1 MIDSTPP
8 TVLVDTAGSVSTSPY
23 GGGGRRAVMPE
34 PASNPTI
41 GQSPASPYTAG
52 FTEPLVRRAT
62 PVRTVP
68 SPPAPVEPVSL
79 ASPVPPPSPAS
90 SEPEEDARLEEPSPS
105 EPSPSEESPPEP
117 SPTEPETIEPETI
130 APETIE
136 PSGPLELAEPT
147 ADQEGNGQEATP
159 GADDAEDDAVD
170 DDAEDDAV
178 DDDAIEADAVSE
190 EPVVAV
196 TEPSRVT
203 SIPWIPRVPEPSLT
217 EDMSAAQAYMTPLD
231 PSMWF
236 IGPLEETQAPPFVRV
251 RRHGPER
258 VDRGLLFASI
268 PLILGWVLS
277 AAMYR
282 SGHIP
287 SILALAMAPAG
298 ALLYGKGAGSR
309 PHAGAGRLV
318 ALLVV
323 GVLLAWPIS
332 LATELF
338 FYYTETTG
346 TSRGAVGYVVSS
358 MLSASLFMA
367 KLKEFLLVALFGLGG
382 VIAVAQTIV
391 STRRRRRRRS
401 DAS

>member
-1 MIDSTPP
+1 
-8 TVLVDTAGSVSTSPY
+8 V
-23 GGGGRRAVMPE
+23 
-34 PASNPTI
+34 
-41 GQSPASPYTAG
+41 
-52 FTEPLVRRAT
+52 
-62 PVRTVP
+62 
-68 SPPAPVEPVSL
+68 
-79 ASPVPPPSPAS
+79 S

-105 EPSPSEESPPEP
+105 EPSPSEESPHEP
-117 SPTEPETIEPETI
+117 SPTEPETTEPETIEPETI
-130 APETIE
+130 EPETIE
-136 PSGPLELAEPT
+136 PETIEPETIEPETIEPETTEPETIEPETIEPLELAEPT
-147 ADQEGNGQEATP
+147 ADQDGNGQEATP
-159 GADDAEDDAVD
+159 GVDDAEDDAVD
-170 DDAEDDAV
+170 DDAEHDAVDDDAEDDAVVDDAEDDAV

-196 TEPSRVT
+196 TETSRVT

-217 EDMSAAQAYMTPLD
+217 EDMSAAQAYTTPLD

-268 PLILGWVLS
+268 PLILGCVLS
-277 AAMYR
+277 AALFH

-287 SILALAMAPAG
+287 SIVALAMAPAG

-309 PHAGAGRLV
+309 PHAGAGKLV
-318 ALLVV
+318 TLLVV

-338 FYYTETTG
+338 FYYRETTG
-346 TSRGAVGYVVSS
+346 TSSGAVGYVVSS

-367 KLKEFLLVALFGLGG
+367 KLKELLLVALFGLGG
-382 VIAVAQTIV
+382 VIAVVQTIV
-391 STRRRRRRRS
+391 STRRRRRS